1 MKVTPKFMLRQS
13 NIDDAPLFYSVID
26 SRNERLRQRTMREFI
41 ITTWGAWN
49 ESRVQSESHKYSISP
64 NARVIQVGD
73 MAAGV
78 FLVERRYPTHI
89 QLAHIYLLPEYQ
101 RLGIGSVL
109 IDSIV
114 IEASQ
119 SNLPIRLHVMAVNPA
134 KKFYEQF
141 GFVVTEAT
149 PDLFFMQKVP

>member
-1 MKVTPKFMLRQS
+1 MKVTPKFTLRQA
-13 NIDDAPLFYSVID
+13 NIDDAPLFYSVIY
-26 SRNERLRQRTMREFI
+26 RTMREFI

-78 FLVERRYPTHI
+78 FLVERYPTHI
-89 QLAHIYLLPEYQ
+89 QLAQIYLLPEYQ

-109 IDSIV
+109 IDSLI
-114 IEASQ
+114 IEGSQ
-119 SNLPIRLHVMAVNPA
+119 SKIPIRLHVMAVNPA
-134 KKFYEQF
+134 KRFYEHF
-141 GFVVTEAT
+141 GFVVTEST
-149 PDLFFMQKVP
+149 PDLFFMEKVP

>member
-1 MKVTPKFMLRQS
+1 MKVTPKFTLRQA
-13 NIDDAPLFYSVID
+13 NIDDAPLFYSVIY
-26 SRNERLRQRTMREFI
+26 RTMREFI

-78 FLVERRYPTHI
+78 FLVERYPTHI
-89 QLAHIYLLPEYQ
+89 QLAHIYPLPEYQ

-109 IDSIV
+109 IDSLI
-114 IEASQ
+114 IESSQ
-119 SNLPIRLHVMAVNPA
+119 SNIPIRFYVMAVNPA